1 MARAVLIWGRV
12 SGETSILISNGLS
25 LFLYPIMKQNEIVIN
40 GKISLDAEEII
51 HKYFTVDRIGVG
63 VNGIEGFVFSEDVFY
78 KNYQGSYAF
87 KELKLAQYYAVYT
100 VNRCDICWESFNVII
115 NDRAHLYR
123 YLQADFK
130 YCHNC
135 KGFHYRMG
143 ELGAFQVTGEVAS

>member
-1 MARAVLIWGRV
+1 
-12 SGETSILISNGLS
+12 
-25 LFLYPIMKQNEIVIN
+25 MKQKEIVIN
-40 GKISLDAEEII
+40 GKISLDAEEMIYE
-51 HKYFTVDRIGVG
+51 YFAVER
-63 VNGIEGFVFSEDVFY
+63 VNGIEGFIFPEDVFY
-78 KNYQGSYAF
+78 RSYQGGYAF

-100 VNRCDICWESFNVII
+100 VSRCDICWESFNVII

-143 ELGAFQVTGEVAS
+143 ELRALQVAGEVAS